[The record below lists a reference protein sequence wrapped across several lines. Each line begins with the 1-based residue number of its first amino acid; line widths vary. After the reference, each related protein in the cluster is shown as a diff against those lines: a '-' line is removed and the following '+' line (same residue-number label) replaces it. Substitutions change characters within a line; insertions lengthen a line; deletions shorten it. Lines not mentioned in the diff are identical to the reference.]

1 MFSSNKQSRFASIVL
16 DGPPTTEHL
25 TLSLYILKATHEEA
39 SQRPLKVAMSAQKAL
54 HRSEAEM
61 RDLLGGMEEKS
72 ISRREAIDFTGKK
85 NDFYVSGHPNI

>member
-54 HRSEAEM
+54 HGSEAEM